1 MDIEEII
8 YKKKLLAIVFRK
20 SIKAKGV
27 RFLTPAFHTL
37 QLGLIE
43 HAGGFNVK
51 DHIHN
56 QSIKYKVDT
65 TEEFLYLEK
74 GKVKLKLFSDNWI
87 LIKTVILEKGD
98 FVLLISGGHGLE
110 ILEKCRLIEVK
121 QGPYPGDKKAK
132 IFPNNSVKV
141 KELR

>member
-1 MDIEEII
+1 MDVEEIN
-8 YKKKLLAIVFRK
+8 YKKKLIAIVFRK
-20 SIKAKGV
+20 SIKAGGV

-43 HAGGFNVK
+43 HPNGFYVK

-56 QSIKYKVDT
+56 QNIKYKVDT

-74 GKVKLKLFSDNWI
+74 GKVKLKLFSDNWV
-87 LIKTVILEKGD
+87 LIKEVILVKGD

-110 ILEKCRLIEVK
+110 ILKKCRLIEVK

-132 IFPNNSVKV
+132 IFPSDSIKIN
-141 KELR
+141 

>member
-1 MDIEEII
+1 MDIKEIT
-8 YKKKLLAIVFRK
+8 YKKKLIAIVFRK

-43 HAGGFNVK
+43 HPDRFNVK

-65 TEEFLYLEK
+65 TEEFLYIEK
-74 GKVKLKLFSDNWI
+74 GRIKLKLFSDNWI
-87 LIKTVILEKGD
+87 LIKEIILEKGD

-110 ILEKCRLIEVK
+110 VLSKCRLIEVK

-132 IFPNNSVKV
+132 IFRN
-141 KELR
+141 